1 MSVNQF
7 TNSVASATACY
18 ANWYRGVGRVLVPE
32 SVSQAH
38 LDRVMDLSRSNGL
51 VIAEIDTVDG
61 PFMAELTFFPA
72 EAIDTDR
79 NGDAE

>member
-1 MSVNQF
+1 MSVHQF
-7 TNSVASATACY
+7 TDSVTSETVCY
-18 ANWYRGVGRVLVPE
+18 ANWYDGVSRVLVPE
-32 SVSQAH
+32 SVPQAH

-61 PFMAELTFFPA
+61 PFMAEFTFFPA

-79 NGDAE
+79 DGDAT

>member
-1 MSVNQF
+1 MSINQF
-7 TNSVASATACY
+7 TDSVTSATACY

-32 SVSQAH
+32 SISQAH

-51 VIAEIDTVDG
+51 VIAEIDTIDG

-72 EAIDTDR
+72 GAIDTDR
-79 NGDAE
+79 SGDAK